1 MDATQLASVVGLLV
15 ALSVASE
22 RVVEIV
28 KGAVHFLDTEQP
40 DADRERVRRVALH
53 VLAVVAGVVTAFLA
67 RPAIPTALPVTD
79 NASILALGLLASG
92 GSGLWNSVLT
102 YALETKNIQELIA
115 KETQRKA
122 QPDKAADAEIA
133 ELKRQLASLRGS
145 Q

>member
-1 MDATQLASVVGLLV
+1 MDATQLASIVGLLV

-22 RVVEIV
+22 RLVEIV
-28 KGAVHFLDTEQP
+28 KGAIHFLDNEQT
-40 DADRERVRRVALH
+40 DADRERIRRVALQ
-53 VLAVVAGVVTAFLA
+53 VLGVAAGIVTAFLA

-102 YALETKNIQELIA
+102 YALEAKNIQESMA
-115 KETQRKA
+115 KEAQRKA

-133 ELKRQLASLRGS
+133 ELKKQLASLRGR